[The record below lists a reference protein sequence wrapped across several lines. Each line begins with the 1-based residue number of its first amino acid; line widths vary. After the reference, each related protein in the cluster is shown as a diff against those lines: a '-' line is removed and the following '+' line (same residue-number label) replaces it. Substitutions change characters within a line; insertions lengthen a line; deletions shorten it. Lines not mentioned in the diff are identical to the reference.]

1 MATPKKMDAQE
12 ELVRLKVLE
21 LRRTAK
27 SQNELIAELDK
38 AGFGQTRIAELLGT
52 TANTVNVALSKAK
65 KAKNKKG
72 KSGGDKE
79 PA

>member
-1 MATPKKMDAQE
+1 MAAAKKMDAQE

-27 SQNELIAELDK
+27 SQNELIVELDK

-65 KAKNKKG
+65 KQPKG
-72 KSGGDKE
+72 K
-79 PA
+79 

>member
-1 MATPKKMDAQE
+1 MPAPKKMDAQE
-12 ELVRLKVLE
+12 ELIRLTVLQ
-21 LRRTAK
+21 LRRAAK
-27 SQNELIAELDK
+27 SQNEMIAELDK

-65 KAKNKKG
+65 KEKKKG
-72 KSGGDKE
+72 QPGGEAE

>member
-12 ELVRLKVLE
+12 ELVRLKVLQ

-27 SQNELIAELDK
+27 SQNEMIAELDK
-38 AGFGQTRIAELLGT
+38 AGFGQTRIADLLGT

-65 KAKNKKG
+65 KQAKKKG
-72 KSGGDKE
+72 QSGGDAE